1 MGASWWGDGERNCAR
16 CVDRAGDGAKGW
28 GAKPWNKKKKK
39 GGEGTPQLPV
49 LRLTPL
55 SLCLSTDRP
64 AV

>member
-1 MGASWWGDGERNCAR
+1 MGSVIVPAVWIGQEMGRK
-16 CVDRAGDGAKGW
+16 DGAQNPGI
-28 GAKPWNKKKKK
+28 KKK